1 MILAKNSVKSKH
13 RYIGHSFPLCAL
25 MVLSIATFGAAH
37 NAKTGR

>member
-13 RYIGHSFPLCAL
+13 RYIGIVPLAPI
-25 MVLSIATFGAAH
+25 MVLSIATFGAGH